1 MELGTDRNLVGPD
14 EVNIDKNE
22 VIILKDIA
30 LNIQRGKL
38 YMIYGDI
45 GSGKS
50 MLLLSIL
57 NELNKKSHSSI

>member
-1 MELGTDRNLVGPD
+1 MIKDC
-14 EVNIDKNE
+14 NE
-22 VIILKDIA
+22 NEKRLSFLLKDIN
-30 LNIQRGKL
+30 LRIERGKL

-57 NELNKKSHSSI
+57 N